1 MEERKYILKPGA
13 KLALFLVSYT
23 PLFLIMCF
31 TQLYEYRDHL
41 AWGGLNYTSLVN
53 YLRYFG
59 AVTALIIMSAFGL
72 AGLRFLL
79 SNMRRRAGVNG
90 KLVKVVDIENKNS
103 ESISYLF
110 TYIIPFVF
118 QDLSSVT
125 NVFSVGVLLVV
136 TYLIYSNSSM
146 ILINPTLSMT
156 YSLYHVEYEDIS
168 NSIMRKGMI
177 VSKNKFLEEG
187 DEIKIQSM
195 GHKLYYAI

>member
-1 MEERKYILKPGA
+1 MGERGFTLKPGA

-23 PLFLIMCF
+23 PLFLIMCV
-31 TQLYEYRDHL
+31 TQLYEYRDYFS
-41 AWGGLNYTSLVN
+41 WGGLNYTSLVN
-53 YLRYFG
+53 YFRYFG
-59 AVTALIIMSAFGL
+59 AVTALFIMSAFGL
-72 AGLRFLL
+72 VGLFFLL
-79 SNMRRRAGVNG
+79 SNMRRRASSNG

-125 NVFSVGVLLVV
+125 NVFAVGVLLVV

-156 YSLYHVEYEDIS
+156 YSLYHVEYEDMS
-168 NSIMRKGMI
+168 NNRIRKGMI
-177 VSKNKFLEEG
+177 ISKNKFLEED

-195 GHKLYYAI
+195 GHKLY